1 MAWFNY
7 KPLITRS
14 YGKCKIKYY
23 DAEADKIIEK
33 EITEKEFLEYK
44 EEYSNHLHT
53 NFMFNDYNNTSK
65 TGNPEVFTYDWEY
78 DKPSNTVR
86 EEVNIPK
93 NKVVY
98 FSKIVM
104 RDISGKEQP
113 PLYEIAL
120 RDNVRIYLPNEDIYN
135 SFCKWMKGEN
145 K

>member
-1 MAWFNY
+1 MAWFYY

-14 YGKCKIKYY
+14 YGKCKIKSYN
-23 DAEADKIIEK
+23 AEADIIVEK

-44 EEYSNHLHT
+44 EEWIKHLRT
-53 NFMFNDYNNTSK
+53 SFTVADYNDTSK
-65 TGNPEVFTYDWEY
+65 TDNPNVFTYDWEY

-104 RDISGKEQP
+104 RDIAGEEQP
-113 PLYEIAL
+113 PLYEVTL
-120 RDNVRIYLPNEDIYN
+120 RDNVQIYLPNEDIYN
-135 SFCKWMKGEN
+135 SFCKWMKGE